1 MQDGLRK
8 FFAAEKREIKC
19 EKCFSE
25 SAMQTMEIVRLSQA
39 MIVHL
44 KRFIIHVSPCF
55 SRISY
60 RKNKDAVEFGE
71 TLSMDPTDN
80 INGALGE
87 YLGTDTKH
95 PECVNVRNRADH
107 CQHWCKVNCG
117 TCTAAQNAN
126 EDIHVEEVC
135 CGDKS
140 KIRSVVHHIG
150 SSANCGHYT
159 ADATK
164 HRLKSTDKGL
174 RRVKLNLI
182 TEKESVC
189 QSNTQLLDS
198 KCQIEGR

>member
-1 MQDGLRK
+1 
-8 FFAAEKREIKC
+8 
-19 EKCFSE
+19 
-25 SAMQTMEIVRLSQA
+25 MQTMEIVRLPQA

-44 KRFIIHVSPCF
+44 KRLIIHVSPCF

-135 CGDKS
+135 CGDKY

-164 HRLKSTDKGL
+164 HRLKSTKNTSSKIVS
-174 RRVKLNLI
+174 RVDP
-182 TEKESVC
+182 SVSSC
-189 QSNTQLLDS
+189 ILDAPDLLDDYYS
-198 KCQIEGR
+198 NLLSWSDTNLLDIALGQNVHLWNETSGE